1 MRVASPAVTPPAHP
15 CSAPIPS
22 VHPLSRRQ
30 PHAARGRTARL
41 ALAAALLAGAGVVA
55 ACSSSGD
62 GASSTD
68 TAGDAGGLDLSSAV
82 DLTGKTTVEIEVRDN
97 VYEPKV
103 FTVDP
108 GTTITFTNKGAN
120 PHNVIPVTSG
130 EFTPIDTGKLDPG
143 MSASITVG
151 NAGPYRFYCSLHG
164 SPNKGQRGVV
174 VVGGPRR

>member
-1 MRVASPAVTPPAHP
+1 MTLPARTCP
-15 CSAPIPS
+15 APIPS
-22 VHPLSRRQ
+22 VDPSRRRE
-30 PHAARGRTARL
+30 HCAARGRLTRL
-41 ALAAALLAGAGVVA
+41 ALVVALLAGATLVA

-82 DLTGKTTVEIEVRDN
+82 DLTGRTTVEIEVRDN

-130 EFTPIDTGKLDPG
+130 EFTPIDTGTLDPG

>member
-1 MRVASPAVTPPAHP
+1 MTPPARTFP
-15 CSAPIPS
+15 ASIPLADAP
-22 VHPLSRRQ
+22 RRR
-30 PHAARGRTARL
+30 PRGPGRGRAARL
-41 ALAAALLAGAGVVA
+41 ALAGALVAVAAVVA

-82 DLTGKTTVEIEVRDN
+82 DLTGKTSVEIEVRDN

-130 EFTPIDTGKLDPG
+130 EFTPIDTGRLDPG